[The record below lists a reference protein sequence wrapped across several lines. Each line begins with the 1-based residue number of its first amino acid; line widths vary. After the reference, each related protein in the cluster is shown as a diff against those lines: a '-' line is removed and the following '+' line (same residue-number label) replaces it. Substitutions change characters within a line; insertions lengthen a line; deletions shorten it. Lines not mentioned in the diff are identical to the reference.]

1 MLLKKSV
8 LTFVLLVSLVFSPSV
23 PGAVEYELTHDENP
37 TSLLPP
43 ESYFSFVVSHEEF
56 LGRAFIADGYIFS
69 ASHIFNGKFIDILD
83 RDIHNLGKA
92 PINGAT
98 ISFVEEKVD
107 SFLFFWTYDRSLI
120 PLRILSVS
128 REQYTVQCRP
138 SLGNIQPGDSGS
150 PVFNIKGE
158 VVGLVSSIWIG
169 SNGLIGNIERITKD
183 DLVLEDAK

>member
-1 MLLKKSV
+1 MQ
-8 LTFVLLVSLVFSPSV
+8 TP
-23 PGAVEYELTHDENP
+23 P
-37 TSLLPP
+37 SLLPM

-69 ASHIFNGKFIDILD
+69 ASHIFNDKFIDVLD

-107 SFLFFWTYDRSLI
+107 SFLFFWTYDRNLI
-120 PLRILSVS
+120 PLRIVNVS
-128 REQYTVQCRP
+128 REQYTVQCRQA
-138 SLGNIQPGDSGS
+138 LGNIQPGDSGS
-150 PVFNIKGE
+150 PVFNLKGE
-158 VVGLVSSIWIG
+158 VVGLISSIWIG

-183 DLVLEDAK
+183 DLVIEETK